1 MHEKQPEMGEIR
13 IVFIPFGGAQAYLS
27 HFSVC
32 PEAYIP
38 YF

>member
-1 MHEKQPEMGEIR
+1 MRKKQPEMGEIQ
-13 IVFIPFGGAQAYLS
+13 ILFILFGGAQPHLS